1 MYVDCE
7 GRDQGQGPDWVRVH
21 RPRCPVRDP
30 GEEMHPTDLPRLPLP
45 HSAGINWYDSDA
57 SPWYYLLYVLAC
69 MYVCVSQLKKGPGG
83 IAYNHFLQAYNPTH
97 AHHELDGASLSRS
110 TLLLPNNF
118 NQGQSVSFS
127 DDISMGTS
135 AFAGDL
141 KRVWHDVLKECHRAD
156 PERNGQVSKATFIDA
171 LQKADAAKV
180 RDHYYCLGHK

>member
-1 MYVDCE
+1 MKEEIRGKDPTGSGFIDPDVLYAILVKKCIPLTFQDFRFLTQQVFIGMIQMRRHGITSCMYLHV
-7 GRDQGQGPDWVRVH
+7 
-21 RPRCPVRDP
+21 
-30 GEEMHPTDLPRLPLP
+30 
-45 HSAGINWYDSDA
+45 
-57 SPWYYLLYVLAC
+57 C